1 MRECDH
7 DMNAKGARRKA
18 VFLLSALFAAG
29 TLAAY
34 QYIISGIPVPDPSE
48 ASYSAVV
55 SVDVRVADGKALST
69 AMETRRKASESGVC
83 SGEVDL
89 SAPGLSIL
97 VR

>member
-1 MRECDH
+1 MTGSDQVV
-7 DMNAKGARRKA
+7 KARHASRKSIL
-18 VFLLSALFAAG
+18 FLLAIFAGG
-29 TLAAY
+29 TLLAY

-55 SVDVRVADGKALST
+55 SVDARVADGKALST